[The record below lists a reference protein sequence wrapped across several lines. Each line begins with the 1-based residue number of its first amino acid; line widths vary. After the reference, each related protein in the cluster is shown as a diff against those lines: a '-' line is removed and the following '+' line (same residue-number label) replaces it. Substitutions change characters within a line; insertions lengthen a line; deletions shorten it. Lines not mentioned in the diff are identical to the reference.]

1 MIKTKYQDKLTL
13 WVVRF
18 GHNLE
23 TEQQHELIL
32 QSKED
37 VVYIKM
43 AVADRL

>member
-13 WVVRF
+13 WVVRV

-32 QSKED
+32 QSRED